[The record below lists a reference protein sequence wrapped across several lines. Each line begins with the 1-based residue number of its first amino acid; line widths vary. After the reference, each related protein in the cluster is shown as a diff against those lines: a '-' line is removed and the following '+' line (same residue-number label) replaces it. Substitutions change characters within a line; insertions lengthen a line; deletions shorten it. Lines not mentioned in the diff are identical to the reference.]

1 MRYGH
6 ETFLPLGAFEPQ
18 LGRMRLHGGGGG
30 LDEYLQQQGYE
41 YRAENRQEGEG
52 GWSGNFGGWGKYR
65 DDGEGGRIFDPI
77 SSSVTEQ
84 YYQDPSRFTA
94 SRETPVGQGI
104 NTFGEGNANQQ
115 QVVEAINTS
124 QLYIAPKIS
133 RGTGEDQGYTESKS
147 FELRDSQTGNVV
159 HQQVIPIDPAKGIY
173 SIGADDPNSSGY
185 FTNIVSTDPKGFV
198 NPITSEQ
205 QSQYNSHANNSANFI
220 KDSIKG
226 IGMMALMASG
236 AGAFT
241 PELAAAEIGTS
252 GLTAAE
258 AATLA
263 ESSAA
268 IDTAMAGAGGVGAG
282 SSAPLLASTVS
293 DAVPTAT
300 GQIAQQTAADKAFE
314 QALTE
319 QLYGNTANTA
329 NAGSGL
335 GSTYTGSTLGTN
347 LNGLGSTIP
356 TTELALGQGI
366 ANTGVLGSSV
376 VPAAAVGGA
385 GTALGAL
392 TGLGGSTAASLAA
405 PAAAGI
411 GSTIGS
417 TLSSLLPTSAL
428 GQAALISGVGGL
440 GSAYLGANASENAA
454 NLQSQAAANATQLTR
469 DMFNTQN
476 AQQAPQR
483 AAGYNAL
490 NQIQGLL
497 PGQYQQY
504 DAAGN
509 PTTMGTGTGYLTQQM
524 TPSDYQNYLS
534 PYYQFGLNQGLGQ
547 ASNQANALG
556 GRVGGNALQGLNQY
570 AQNYAQTGA
579 QQAFKNY
586 QDQRSNIYNTLAG
599 IAGIG
604 QTAQSQTNQL
614 AQNAATNQANLG
626 VGSAGAQAAGQIGQA
641 NAYSGA
647 LGNIGNNFML
657 ASLLNQRG
665 SIF

>member
-6 ETFLPLGAFEPQ
+6 ETFLPLGAFMPQ
-18 LGRMRLHGGGGG
+18 LGRMRLHGGGGNVFDQISDVIGTGGGDTG
-30 LDEYLQQQGYE
+30 LLNLVDQAAQGVGDIGASIDDTVNE
-41 YRAENRQEGEG
+41 VIPG
-52 GWSGNFGGWGKYR
+52 GWA
-65 DDGEGGRIFDPI
+65 
-77 SSSVTEQ
+77 T
-84 YYQDPSRFTA
+84 
-94 SRETPVGQGI
+94 
-104 NTFGEGNANQQ
+104 
-115 QVVEAINTS
+115 
-124 QLYIAPKIS
+124 
-133 RGTGEDQGYTESKS
+133 
-147 FELRDSQTGNVV
+147 
-159 HQQVIPIDPAKGIY
+159 
-173 SIGADDPNSSGY
+173 IGAAALLAVGVTNPALLGMANSG
-185 FTNIVSTDPKGFV
+185 TL
-198 NPITSEQ
+198 TS
-205 QSQYNSHANNSANFI
+205 A
-220 KDSIKG
+220 
-226 IGMMALMASG
+226 ALLE
-236 AGAFT
+236 AGLT
-241 PELAAAEIGTS
+241 SAEI
-252 GLTAAE
+252 TA
-258 AATLA
+258 LA
-263 ESSAA
+263 ESAA
-268 IDTAMAGAGGVGAG
+268 LADTAMAGAGGVGAG
-282 SSAPLLASTVS
+282 AGGAGGALLASTVS
-293 DAVPTAT
+293 DAVPQVA
-300 GQIAQQTAADKAFE
+300 GQVVGQTAADTAFE
-314 QALTE
+314 QALTNS
-319 QLYGNTANTA
+319 LYPNAANV
-329 NAGSGL
+329 GFGL
-335 GSTYTGSTLGTN
+335 GSTYGGSTLGTA
-347 LNGLGSTIP
+347 LNGLGAAIP
-356 TTELALGQGI
+356 STELALGQGI
-366 ANTGVLGSSV
+366 ANAGTLGSLA

-392 TGLGGSTAASLAA
+392 SGLGGATAASLAA
-405 PAAAGI
+405 PAAGAGI
-411 GSTIGS
+411 GSAI
-417 TLSSLLPTSAL
+417 SSLLPSSAL
-428 GQAALISGVGGL
+428 GQAALLSGVGGL

-454 NLQSQAAANATQLTR
+454 NLQAQAAANATQLTR

-579 QQAFKNY
+579 QQSFKNY

-657 ASLLNQRG
+657 ASLLNQKG

>member
-6 ETFLPLGAFEPQ
+6 ETFLPLGAFMPQ

-30 LDEYLQQQGYE
+30 PLEWIDDNITQKIGGAAEDVAEQVGSNFANLDDVVNEKIP
-41 YRAENRQEGEG
+41 G
-52 GWSGNFGGWGKYR
+52 GWA
-65 DDGEGGRIFDPI
+65 
-77 SSSVTEQ
+77 T
-84 YYQDPSRFTA
+84 
-94 SRETPVGQGI
+94 VG
-104 NTFGEGNANQQ
+104 A
-115 QVVEAINTS
+115 A
-124 QLYIAPKIS
+124 
-133 RGTGEDQGYTESKS
+133 
-147 FELRDSQTGNVV
+147 
-159 HQQVIPIDPAKGIY
+159 
-173 SIGADDPNSSGY
+173 
-185 FTNIVSTDPKGFV
+185 
-198 NPITSEQ
+198 
-205 QSQYNSHANNSANFI
+205 
-220 KDSIKG
+220 
-226 IGMMALMASG
+226 ALMAMGIPDPSLLLMAEEG
-236 AGAFT
+236 ALTTEAI
-241 PELAAAEIGTS
+241 AAAGYEPMLVADSFVALSPEAIAASEVAAQQIVTPALIAESTLPEIATS
-252 GLTAAE
+252 LAPASIPAE
-258 AATLA
+258 STLA
-263 ESSAA
+263 GFAS
-268 IDTAMAGAGGVGAG
+268 DV
-282 SSAPLLASTVS
+282 APQLA
-293 DAVPTAT
+293 
-300 GQIAQQTAADKAFE
+300 GQIAPATASDLAFQE
-314 QALTE
+314 ALTNS
-319 QLYGNTANTA
+319 LYPNAGNV
-329 NAGSGL
+329 GSGL
-335 GSTYTGSTLGTN
+335 GSTYGGSTLGTA
-347 LNGLGSTIP
+347 LNGLGTAIP
-356 TTELALGQGI
+356 STELALGQGI
-366 ANTGVLGSSV
+366 ANAGTLGSLA

-392 TGLGGSTAASLAA
+392 SGLGGATAASLAA
-405 PAAAGI
+405 PAAGAGI
-411 GSTIGS
+411 GSA
-417 TLSSLLPTSAL
+417 LSSLLPSSAL
-428 GQAALISGVGGL
+428 GQAALLSGVGGL

-579 QQAFKNY
+579 QQAYKNY

-657 ASLLNQRG
+657 ANLLNQKG

>member
-30 LDEYLQQQGYE
+30 LDEYLQQQGYA
-41 YRAENRQEGEG
+41 YRPNQDVEG
-52 GWSGNFGGWGKYR
+52 GYQGGWGKYR
-65 DDGEGGRIFDPI
+65 DDGEGGQIFDPLE
-77 SSSVTEQ
+77 SHVTNK
-84 YYQDPSRFTA
+84 YYEDPSRFTA
-94 SRETPVGQGI
+94 TRETQFGQGV
-104 NTFGEGNANQQ
+104 NTFDEGNKQQ
-115 QVVEAINTS
+115 KKVIDQINS
-124 QLYIAPKIS
+124 GQLYISPKIE
-133 RGTGEDQGYTESKS
+133 RGRAEDQAYRESTS
-147 FELRDSQTGNVV
+147 YELRDSKTGNVV
-159 HQQVIPIDPAKGIY
+159 NQQVIPIDPSKGMFNVV
-173 SIGADDPNSSGY
+173 ADDPNSSGFFNNY
-185 FTNIVSTDPKGFV
+185 VSTDSKGFI
-198 NPITSEQ
+198 NPMVSRE
-205 QSQYNSHANNSANFI
+205 QSQYASRPNSSADFYRNAI
-220 KDSIKG
+220 KATA
-226 IGMMALMASG
+226 MMALMASG

-263 ESSAA
+263 ESSALA
-268 IDTAMAGAGGVGAG
+268 DSAMAGAGGVGAG
-282 SSAPLLASTVS
+282 SSAPLLASGIASDVAPTV
-293 DAVPTAT
+293 T
-300 GQIAQQTAADKAFE
+300 GQVAPVTASDLAFE

-329 NAGSGL
+329 NVGSGL

-347 LNGLGSTIP
+347 LNGLGTAIP
-356 TTELALGQGI
+356 STELALGQGI
-366 ANTGVLGSSV
+366 ANTGSLGSLA

-385 GTALGAL
+385 GTALGTL
-392 TGLGGSTAASLAA
+392 TGLGGSTVASLAA
-405 PAAAGI
+405 PAAGAGI
-411 GSTIGS
+411 GSAIGS

-428 GQAALISGVGGL
+428 GQAALISGLGGL
-440 GSAYLGANASENAA
+440 GSAYLGANASEKAA
-454 NLQSQAAANATQLTR
+454 DLQSQAASNATQLTR

-497 PGQYQQY
+497 PGQYQKY

-524 TPSDYQNYLS
+524 TPGDYQNYLS

-570 AQNYAQTGA
+570 AQNYAQKGA
-579 QQAFKNY
+579 QQAYENY
-586 QDQRSNIYNTLAG
+586 QGQRTNIYNTLAG

-604 QTAQSQTNQL
+604 QTAQSQSNQL

-641 NAYSGA
+641 SAYSGA

-657 ASLLNQRG
+657 ANLLNQKG

>member
-6 ETFLPLGAFEPQ
+6 ETFLPLGAFMPQ
-18 LGRMRLHGGGGG
+18 LGRMRLHGGGGNIFDQISDVVGTGGGDQGFLNAIDEGVQSVGSG
-30 LDEYLQQQGYE
+30 L
-41 YRAENRQEGEG
+41 AEVDDFVNEEIPG
-52 GWSGNFGGWGKYR
+52 GWTLPAALAVAY
-65 DDGEGGRIFDPI
+65 
-77 SSSVTEQ
+77 
-84 YYQDPSRFTA
+84 A
-94 SRETPVGQGI
+94 
-104 NTFGEGNANQQ
+104 
-115 QVVEAINTS
+115 
-124 QLYIAPKIS
+124 
-133 RGTGEDQGYTESKS
+133 TGY
-147 FELRDSQTGNVV
+147 
-159 HQQVIPIDPAKGIY
+159 IDPTLFAL
-173 SIGADDPNSSGY
+173 
-185 FTNIVSTDPKGFV
+185 
-198 NPITSEQ
+198 E
-205 QSQYNSHANNSANFI
+205 SA
-220 KDSIKG
+220 G
-226 IGMMALMASG
+226 
-236 AGAFT
+236 
-241 PELAAAEIGTS
+241 

-258 AATLA
+258 SALLAESAALADSAMVGASGLSAGAGTVGAGLTAAEMAALA
-263 ESSAA
+263 ESSALA
-268 IDTAMAGAGGVGAG
+268 DSAMAGAGGVGAG
-282 SSAPLLASTVS
+282 AGGSAPLIASGFVS
-293 DAVPTAT
+293 DVAPQVAGQVVPATAS
-300 GQIAQQTAADKAFE
+300 DLAFE
-314 QALTE
+314 QALTNS
-319 QLYGNTANTA
+319 LYPNAGNV
-329 NAGSGL
+329 GSGL
-335 GSTYTGSTLGTN
+335 GSTYGGSTLGTA
-347 LNGLGSTIP
+347 LNGLGTTIP

-366 ANTGVLGSSV
+366 ANAGTLGSLAT
-376 VPAAAVGGA
+376 PAAAVGGA

-392 TGLGGSTAASLAA
+392 SGLGGATAASLAA
-405 PAAAGI
+405 PAAGAGI
-411 GSTIGS
+411 GSAI
-417 TLSSLLPTSAL
+417 SSLLPSSAL
-428 GQAALISGVGGL
+428 GQAALLSGAGSL

-454 NLQSQAAANATQLTR
+454 NLQSQAAQNAVQLTR

-490 NQIQGLL
+490 NQIQGLM

-547 ASNQANALG
+547 AANQANALG

-641 NAYSGA
+641 SAYSGA

-657 ASLLNQRG
+657 ANLLNQKG

>member
-6 ETFLPLGAFEPQ
+6 ETFLPLGAFMPQ
-18 LGRMRLHGGGGG
+18 LGRMRLHGGGGNVFDQISDVIGTGGGDTG
-30 LDEYLQQQGYE
+30 LLNLVDEAVQGVGDIGASVDDTVNE
-41 YRAENRQEGEG
+41 VIPG
-52 GWSGNFGGWGKYR
+52 GWATVGAAALLAVGIADPTLLGLAE
-65 DDGEGGRIFDPI
+65 EGALTSATLTEAGIEPI
-77 SSSVTEQ
+77 ALAQEAAALSPEVIAASETAAQQIINPALIAESTIPADSTLASFVSDYAPQ
-84 YYQDPSRFTA
+84 AAGQVAPQTA
-94 SRETPVGQGI
+94 SEIAFQ
-104 NTFGEGNANQQ
+104 
-115 QVVEAINTS
+115 EALTN
-124 QLYIAPKIS
+124 QLYANPEI
-133 RGTGEDQGYTESKS
+133 T
-147 FELRDSQTGNVV
+147 NV
-159 HQQVIPIDPAKGIY
+159 
-173 SIGADDPNSSGY
+173 
-185 FTNIVSTDPKGFV
+185 
-198 NPITSEQ
+198 
-205 QSQYNSHANNSANFI
+205 
-220 KDSIKG
+220 
-226 IGMMALMASG
+226 
-236 AGAFT
+236 
-241 PELAAAEIGTS
+241 
-252 GLTAAE
+252 
-258 AATLA
+258 
-263 ESSAA
+263 
-268 IDTAMAGAGGVGAG
+268 
-282 SSAPLLASTVS
+282 
-293 DAVPTAT
+293 
-300 GQIAQQTAADKAFE
+300 
-314 QALTE
+314 
-319 QLYGNTANTA
+319 
-329 NAGSGL
+329 GSGL
-335 GSTYTGSTLGTN
+335 GSTYTGSTLGTA
-347 LNGLGSTIP
+347 LNGLGTAIP
-356 TTELALGQGI
+356 STELALGQGI
-366 ANTGVLGSSV
+366 ANAGTLGSLA

-392 TGLGGSTAASLAA
+392 SGLGGATAASLAA
-405 PAAAGI
+405 PAAGAGI
-411 GSTIGS
+411 GSA
-417 TLSSLLPTSAL
+417 LSSLLPSSAL
-428 GQAALISGVGGL
+428 GQAALLSGVGGL

-570 AQNYAQTGA
+570 AQNYAQIGA
-579 QQAFKNY
+579 QQAYKNY

-604 QTAQSQTNQL
+604 QTAQSQSNQL

-657 ASLLNQRG
+657 ANLLNQKG

>member
-6 ETFLPLGAFEPQ
+6 ETFLPLGAFMPQ
-18 LGRMRLHGGGGG
+18 LGRMRLHGGGGNVFDQISDVIGTGGGDTG
-30 LDEYLQQQGYE
+30 LLNLVDEAVQGVGDIGASVDDTVNE
-41 YRAENRQEGEG
+41 VIPG
-52 GWSGNFGGWGKYR
+52 GWATVGAAALLAVGVYDPTLLGLAE
-65 DDGEGGRIFDPI
+65 EGALSSTALAEAGIEPI
-77 SSSVTEQ
+77 ALAQETAALSPEVIAASETAAQQIINPALIAESTIPADSTLASFVSDYAPQ
-84 YYQDPSRFTA
+84 AAGQVAPQTA
-94 SRETPVGQGI
+94 SEIAFQ
-104 NTFGEGNANQQ
+104 
-115 QVVEAINTS
+115 EALTN
-124 QLYIAPKIS
+124 QLYANPEI
-133 RGTGEDQGYTESKS
+133 T
-147 FELRDSQTGNVV
+147 NV
-159 HQQVIPIDPAKGIY
+159 
-173 SIGADDPNSSGY
+173 
-185 FTNIVSTDPKGFV
+185 
-198 NPITSEQ
+198 
-205 QSQYNSHANNSANFI
+205 
-220 KDSIKG
+220 
-226 IGMMALMASG
+226 
-236 AGAFT
+236 
-241 PELAAAEIGTS
+241 
-252 GLTAAE
+252 
-258 AATLA
+258 
-263 ESSAA
+263 
-268 IDTAMAGAGGVGAG
+268 
-282 SSAPLLASTVS
+282 
-293 DAVPTAT
+293 
-300 GQIAQQTAADKAFE
+300 
-314 QALTE
+314 
-319 QLYGNTANTA
+319 
-329 NAGSGL
+329 GSGL

-347 LNGLGSTIP
+347 LNGLGTAIP
-356 TTELALGQGI
+356 SSELALGQGM
-366 ANTGVLGSSV
+366 ANAGVLGSLA

-392 TGLGGSTAASLAA
+392 SGLGGATAASLAA
-405 PAAAGI
+405 PAAGAGI
-411 GSTIGS
+411 GSVIGS
-417 TLSSLLPTSAL
+417 TLSSLLPSSAL
-428 GQAALISGVGGL
+428 GQAALISGLGGL
-440 GSAYLGANASENAA
+440 GSAYLGSNASQNAA
-454 NLQSQAAANATQLTR
+454 DVQSQAAANATQLTR

-570 AQNYAQTGA
+570 AQNYAQSGA
-579 QQAFKNY
+579 QQAFNNFRN
-586 QDQRSNIYNTLAG
+586 QRTDIYNTLAG

-657 ASLLNQRG
+657 ASLLNQKG

>member
-6 ETFLPLGAFEPQ
+6 ETFLPLGAFMPQ
-18 LGRMRLHGGGGG
+18 LGRMRLHSGGGNVFDQISDVIGTGG
-30 LDEYLQQQGYE
+30 GDTGLLNMMDQAFQEVGDIGASIDDTVNEVIPGGWATVGAAALLAMGIADPTLLGLAEEGALSSTALAEAGYE
-41 YRAENRQEGEG
+41 
-52 GWSGNFGGWGKYR
+52 
-65 DDGEGGRIFDPI
+65 PI
-77 SSSVTEQ
+77 
-84 YYQDPSRFTA
+84 
-94 SRETPVGQGI
+94 
-104 NTFGEGNANQQ
+104 
-115 QVVEAINTS
+115 
-124 QLYIAPKIS
+124 
-133 RGTGEDQGYTESKS
+133 
-147 FELRDSQTGNVV
+147 
-159 HQQVIPIDPAKGIY
+159 
-173 SIGADDPNSSGY
+173 
-185 FTNIVSTDPKGFV
+185 
-198 NPITSEQ
+198 
-205 QSQYNSHANNSANFI
+205 
-220 KDSIKG
+220 
-226 IGMMALMASG
+226 AL
-236 AGAFT
+236 
-241 PELAAAEIGTS
+241 
-252 GLTAAE
+252 
-258 AATLA
+258 
-263 ESSAA
+263 
-268 IDTAMAGAGGVGAG
+268 
-282 SSAPLLASTVS
+282 
-293 DAVPTAT
+293 
-300 GQIAQQTAADKAFE
+300 AQQTAALSPEVIAASETAAQQIINPALASAIPAESTLAGFASDVAPQLAGQIAPATASDLAFE
-314 QALTE
+314 QALTNS
-319 QLYGNTANTA
+319 LYPNAGNV
-329 NAGSGL
+329 GSGL
-335 GSTYTGSTLGTN
+335 GSTYGGSTLGTA
-347 LNGLGSTIP
+347 LNGLGTTIP

-366 ANTGVLGSSV
+366 ANAGTLGSLA

-392 TGLGGSTAASLAA
+392 SGLGGATAASLAA
-405 PAAAGI
+405 PAAGAGI
-411 GSTIGS
+411 GSAI
-417 TLSSLLPTSAL
+417 SSLLPSSAL
-428 GQAALISGVGGL
+428 GQAALLSGVGGL

-454 NLQSQAAANATQLTR
+454 NLQAQAAQNATQLTR

-579 QQAFKNY
+579 QQSFKNY

-657 ASLLNQRG
+657 ASLLNQKG

>member
-1 MRYGH
+1 MKYGH

-30 LDEYLQQQGYE
+30 LEEYLKQQGYNE
-41 YRAENRQEGEG
+41 YRPLITGYGADMTEEIQQKAGYGKTINDATEDYPAGYFQYAPAEVIDAYFNNPQ
-52 GWSGNFGGWGKYR
+52 NF
-65 DDGEGGRIFDPI
+65 I
-77 SSSVTEQ
+77 TQ
-84 YYQDPSRFTA
+84 
-94 SRETPVGQGI
+94 RETPVEQGI
-104 NTFGEGNANQQ
+104 NTFNEGNPDQKKVIDQINSGQLMIVPSSAPDVMGRSSNEYQVVDSTTGQVVQQ
-115 QVVEAINTS
+115 QVMA
-124 QLYIAPKIS
+124 
-133 RGTGEDQGYTESKS
+133 
-147 FELRDSQTGNVV
+147 
-159 HQQVIPIDPAKGIY
+159 IDPNKGIF
-173 SIGADDPNSSGY
+173 SIAADDPNSSGY
-185 FTNIVSTDPKGFV
+185 FTNIVSTDQQGFV

-205 QSQYNSHANNSANFI
+205 QSQYSSRENNSLNFI

-226 IGMMALMASG
+226 VAMMAAMATG
-236 AGAFT
+236 AAALT
-241 PELAAAEIGTS
+241 PAAEIGSS

-258 AATLA
+258 ATNLA
-263 ESSAA
+263 NSSALA
-268 IDTAMAGAGGVGAG
+268 DSAMAGAGGA
-282 SSAPLLASTVS
+282 STIPAESTLASFVS
-293 DAVPTAT
+293 DYAPQAA
-300 GQIAQQTAADKAFE
+300 GQVAPQTASEIAMQE
-314 QALTE
+314 ALTN
-319 QLYGNTANTA
+319 QLYGNPEITNV
-329 NAGSGL
+329 GSGL

-347 LNGLGSTIP
+347 LNGLGTAIP
-356 TTELALGQGI
+356 SSELALGQGM
-366 ANTGVLGSSV
+366 ANAGTLGSLA

-392 TGLGGSTAASLAA
+392 SGLGGATAASLAA
-405 PAAAGI
+405 PAAGAGI
-411 GSTIGS
+411 GSAIGS
-417 TLSSLLPTSAL
+417 TLSSLLPSSAL
-428 GQAALISGVGGL
+428 GQAALISGLGGI
-440 GSAYLGANASENAA
+440 GSAYLGANASKNAA
-454 NLQSQAAANATQLTR
+454 DLQSQAAANSTQLTR

-524 TPSDYQNYLS
+524 TPGDYQNYLS

-547 ASNQANALG
+547 AANQANALG

-641 NAYSGA
+641 SAYSGA

-657 ASLLNQRG
+657 ASLLNQKG
-665 SIF
+665 TIF

>member
-6 ETFLPLGAFEPQ
+6 ETFLPLGAFMPQ
-18 LGRMRLHGGGGG
+18 LGRMRLHGGGGNVFDQISDVIGTGGGDTG
-30 LDEYLQQQGYE
+30 LLNLVDQAAQGIGDIGASLDDTVNEVIPGGWATVGAAALLAVGIYDPTLLGMAESGSLSSSALVEAGYE
-41 YRAENRQEGEG
+41 
-52 GWSGNFGGWGKYR
+52 
-65 DDGEGGRIFDPI
+65 PI
-77 SSSVTEQ
+77 
-84 YYQDPSRFTA
+84 
-94 SRETPVGQGI
+94 
-104 NTFGEGNANQQ
+104 
-115 QVVEAINTS
+115 
-124 QLYIAPKIS
+124 
-133 RGTGEDQGYTESKS
+133 
-147 FELRDSQTGNVV
+147 
-159 HQQVIPIDPAKGIY
+159 
-173 SIGADDPNSSGY
+173 
-185 FTNIVSTDPKGFV
+185 
-198 NPITSEQ
+198 
-205 QSQYNSHANNSANFI
+205 
-220 KDSIKG
+220 
-226 IGMMALMASG
+226 AL
-236 AGAFT
+236 
-241 PELAAAEIGTS
+241 
-252 GLTAAE
+252 
-258 AATLA
+258 
-263 ESSAA
+263 
-268 IDTAMAGAGGVGAG
+268 
-282 SSAPLLASTVS
+282 
-293 DAVPTAT
+293 
-300 GQIAQQTAADKAFE
+300 AQQTAALSPEVIAASETAAQQIINPALATVAESTLPEIATSFAPASIPAESTLAGFASDVAPQIAGQIAPATASDLAFE
-314 QALTE
+314 QALTNS
-319 QLYGNTANTA
+319 LYPNAGNV
-329 NAGSGL
+329 GSGL
-335 GSTYTGSTLGTN
+335 GSTYGGSTLGTA
-347 LNGLGSTIP
+347 LNGLGTTIP

-366 ANTGVLGSSV
+366 ANAGTLGSIAA
-376 VPAAAVGGA
+376 PAAAIGGA

-392 TGLGGSTAASLAA
+392 SGLGGATAASLAA
-405 PAAAGI
+405 PAAGAGI
-411 GSTIGS
+411 GSA
-417 TLSSLLPTSAL
+417 LSSLLPSSAL
-428 GQAALISGVGGL
+428 GQAALLSGAGSL

-570 AQNYAQTGA
+570 AQNYAQSGA
-579 QQAFKNY
+579 QQAFNNFRN
-586 QDQRSNIYNTLAG
+586 QRTDIYNTLAG

-641 NAYSGA
+641 SAYSGA

-657 ASLLNQRG
+657 ANLLNQKG